1 MTVTLAPN
9 GDTSNLIEK
18 DLGGQTRNI
27 FTLPLSKPAV
37 VALLRELL
45 ADPNQTN
52 VTTAPVMV
60 ERMRDGVRVHVS
72 RANFMIQWGYLFPIL
87 EA

>member
-9 GDTSNLIEK
+9 GDTSNLIET
-18 DLGGQTRNI
+18 DLGGRTANV
-27 FTLPLSKPAV
+27 FNLPLSKPAV
-37 VALLRELL
+37 VGLLRELL

-52 VTTAPVMV
+52 VTAAPVMA
-60 ERMRDGVRVHVS
+60 ERMRDGVRIHVS

-87 EA
+87 EG

>member
-1 MTVTLAPN
+1 MITVTAS
-9 GDTSNLIEK
+9 GDTCNLVETDSGGRVSNV
-18 DLGGQTRNI
+18 
-27 FTLPLSKPAV
+27 FTLPLPRPAI

-52 VTTAPVMV
+52 ATAAPVMA

-72 RANFMIQWGYLFPIL
+72 RASFMVPWAYLFPIL

>member
-18 DLGGQTRNI
+18 DGGGQTANV
-27 FTLPLSKPAV
+27 FTLPLPRPAI

-52 VTTAPVMV
+52 VTAAPVMV

-72 RANFMIQWGYLFPIL
+72 RANFMIPWGYLFPIL